1 MNERIYL
8 CSGLLLSGLVDLLA
22 LVGDLV
28 LLRSVIVN
36 LMSVLE
42 IQVVNFCCFLC
53 FRSVKF
59 FHGPNQKS

>member
-53 FRSVKF
+53 FR
-59 FHGPNQKS
+59 

>member
-42 IQVVNFCCFLC
+42 IQVVNFRCFLC
-53 FRSVKF
+53 FR
-59 FHGPNQKS
+59 